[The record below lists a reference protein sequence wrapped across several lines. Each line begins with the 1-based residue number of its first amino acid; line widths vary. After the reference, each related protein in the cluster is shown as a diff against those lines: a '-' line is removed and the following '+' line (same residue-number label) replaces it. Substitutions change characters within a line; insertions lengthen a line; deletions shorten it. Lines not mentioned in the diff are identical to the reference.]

1 MKYVIILG
9 INILIIGDNDM
20 SKDYNREQLKED
32 VIHGTVLFPLATY
45 NCSDHGKLIVNLHWH
60 DEMEIVFFQ
69 KGNFTVHINMDEY
82 NIDRPA
88 FMFISSGDIHS
99 IVGEEDCK
107 ESAIV
112 FDLKML
118 SFEYFDAI
126 QYQIIRP
133 LLEKKISMP
142 TVIFDDDIIW
152 QELLR
157 SYHGIVEELNHK
169 GLGSFLRI
177 KAYIYDIIAAFYDNN
192 RFKDFQEISKSSNYK
207 IDNIKRV
214 LTYIHNHFNEKIY
227 IEDLSELLNMNTQYF
242 SRYFKKLVGK
252 TPTDYINEV
261 RIEKATELLIET
273 DNKIIEIAME
283 CGFDNVGYF
292 IKRFR
297 ELKHISPSQYRKIKK
312 SK

>member
-1 MKYVIILG
+1 MKYDIISRNKFLM
-9 INILIIGDNDM
+9 LGDNYM

-32 VIHGTVLFPLATY
+32 IIHGTVLFPLASY
-45 NCSDHGKLIVNLHWH
+45 NWSDRGEFVVNLHWH

-69 KGNFTVHINMDEY
+69 QGNFVVHINMEKY
-82 NIDRPA
+82 IIDKPA

-99 IVGEEDCK
+99 IVGEPNCR

-118 SFEYFDAI
+118 SFEYFDGI
-126 QYQIIRP
+126 QYEIIRP

-142 TVIFDDDIIW
+142 TIIYEDDIIW

-157 SYHGIVEELNHK
+157 SYNGVIEELEHE
-169 GLGSFLRI
+169 GLGSFIRI
-177 KAYIYDIIAAFYDNN
+177 KSHIYNIIAAFYDNN
-192 RFKDFQEISKSSNYK
+192 KFIDFQEISDSSTYK

-214 LTYIHNHFNEKIY
+214 LTYIHNHYNEKIY

-242 SRYFKKLVGK
+242 SRYFKRLVGK
-252 TPTDYINEV
+252 TPTDYICEV
-261 RIEKATELLIET
+261 RIEKAKELLIES
-273 DNKIIEIAME
+273 NEKIIDIAME

-292 IKRFR
+292 IKRFK
-297 ELKHISPSQYRKIKK
+297 EYKHVSPSAYRKIKK